1 MFLLWPL
8 VYDNILYHI
17 VLNGQDMRFSFPR
30 FPAEFEIPDEWWSE
44 SGMDG
49 FTPSNRGYRSTATA
63 TLVPLR
69 DIEPPF
75 RSLECPLDFCG
86 FDRERLISV
95 LKGIATGAEIDPVPL
110 RELPPVD
117 AFFRLPH
124 LYQVRDG
131 FHRFYGSVAAGF
143 ECLSVEIS

>member
-1 MFLLWPL
+1 
-8 VYDNILYHI
+8 
-17 VLNGQDMRFSFPR
+17 MRFSFPR
-30 FPAEFEIPDEWWSE
+30 FPAEFEIPDEWWSK

-95 LKGIATGAEIDPVPL
+95 LKGIATGAEITRFRCVNYRLSMHFFDSRISTKCVMGFIASTDRL
-110 RELPPVD
+110 RQALN
-117 AFFRLPH
+117 AYRWK
-124 LYQVRDG
+124 
-131 FHRFYGSVAAGF
+131 FHEPACF
-143 ECLSVEIS
+143 LH